1 MEPNKWKQKWKQLSN
16 LRKWRI
22 WRLKLIDARLYF
34 VSIFVGLLTG
44 LIAVPYHY
52 LLWEFFDIRKAFFTA
67 HYPWYYHVVL
77 FFFLWAILIGVALM
91 VKKMPL
97 IAGGGI
103 PQTRAAINGR
113 IHYDHPFKELIAK
126 FFGGILALSA
136 GLSLGREGPS
146 VQIGSYIGT
155 LVSRWGHI
163 LKGERKQLLAAGAGA
178 GLSAAFAAPLSS
190 SLLVIESIERFDAP
204 KTAITTL
211 LAGVVAGGVAS
222 WMFPTTPYHL
232 INAVSPGLSFWRQ
245 AELYILFAAVVAA
258 IAKFYSLIV
267 PFFQRWLPTLKLS
280 VYTKMLYLLIAA
292 YAISLTETNLTGGGE
307 QFLMMQGNGRYAR
320 HPVARRHDIDSFCIH
335 FAFIVFRITGRKL
348 YSDSGDRRFVGTIIR
363 TRIGTARSDRV

>member
-77 FFFLWAILIGVALM
+77 FFSLWAILIGVALM

-204 KTAITTL
+204 KQPL
-211 LAGVVAGGVAS
+211 LLYWQAWWRAVWRVGC
-222 WMFPTTPYHL
+222 FPL
-232 INAVSPGLSFWRQ
+232 
-245 AELYILFAAVVAA
+245 
-258 IAKFYSLIV
+258 
-267 PFFQRWLPTLKLS
+267 
-280 VYTKMLYLLIAA
+280 LLI
-292 YAISLTETNLTGGGE
+292 I
-307 QFLMMQGNGRYAR
+307 
-320 HPVARRHDIDSFCIH
+320 
-335 FAFIVFRITGRKL
+335 
-348 YSDSGDRRFVGTIIR
+348 
-363 TRIGTARSDRV
+363 

>member
-77 FFFLWAILIGVALM
+77 FFSLWAILIGVALM

-155 LVSRWGHI
+155 LDPDG
-163 LKGERKQLLAAGAGA
+163 
-178 GLSAAFAAPLSS
+178 
-190 SLLVIESIERFDAP
+190 
-204 KTAITTL
+204 
-211 LAGVVAGGVAS
+211 
-222 WMFPTTPYHL
+222 
-232 INAVSPGLSFWRQ
+232 
-245 AELYILFAAVVAA
+245 
-258 IAKFYSLIV
+258 
-267 PFFQRWLPTLKLS
+267 
-280 VYTKMLYLLIAA
+280 
-292 YAISLTETNLTGGGE
+292 
-307 QFLMMQGNGRYAR
+307 
-320 HPVARRHDIDSFCIH
+320 DIF
-335 FAFIVFRITGRKL
+335 
-348 YSDSGDRRFVGTIIR
+348 
-363 TRIGTARSDRV
+363 